1 MSYKTIF
8 IDTPTVKSKSAWGMS
23 IQDAN
28 GDQLSRDV
36 DAAILEKEHEGYE
49 LVQSMPIQS
58 AMIYAS
64 SYPYSYTSGVLLIFK
79 QRKHD

>member
-1 MSYKTIF
+1 MSYKTLF
-8 IDTPTVKSKSAWGMS
+8 IDTPTVKSKATWGMT

-28 GDQLSRDV
+28 GDQLARDV

-64 SYPYSYTSGVLLIFK
+64 SYPYSYTSGILLIFK
-79 QRKHD
+79 QIKP

>member
-8 IDTPTVKSKSAWGMS
+8 IDTPTVKTKATWGMS
-23 IQDAN
+23 IQEAN

-36 DAAILEKEHEGYE
+36 DAAILEKDHEGFE

-58 AMIYAS
+58 AMVYAS
-64 SYPYSYTSGVLLIFK
+64 TYPYSYTAGILLIFK
-79 QRKHD
+79 QKTA